1 MISFDVEN
9 LFINVPL
16 EKITKIILRKS
27 CQEWMLNTVLRKFS
41 LGKFPPGKFPSIKLP
56 PGKFPSIKLPPGK
69 FPPKKIATHKIPTW
83 NIPALSIDCLSPLN
97 TASIKAERVYMY
109 ILLPGQKIVIYR
121 GRLRVFSWNFGN
133 INKIFI

>member
-27 CQEWMLNTVLRKFS
+27 CQEWMLNPVLRKFP
-41 LGKFPPGKFPSIKLP
+41 LGKFPPGKFLSIKR
-56 PGKFPSIKLPPGK
+56 PPGK
-69 FPPKKIATHKIPTW
+69 FPPKKIATHKIPTR

-97 TASIKAERVYMY
+97 TASIKAGRVYMY

>member
-27 CQEWMLNTVLRKFS
+27 CQEWMLNPVLRKFP
-41 LGKFPPGKFPSIKLP
+41 LGKFPPGKFLSIKR
-56 PGKFPSIKLPPGK
+56 PPGK

-97 TASIKAERVYMY
+97 TASIKAGRVYMY
-109 ILLPGQKIVIYR
+109 TLLPGQKIVIYR